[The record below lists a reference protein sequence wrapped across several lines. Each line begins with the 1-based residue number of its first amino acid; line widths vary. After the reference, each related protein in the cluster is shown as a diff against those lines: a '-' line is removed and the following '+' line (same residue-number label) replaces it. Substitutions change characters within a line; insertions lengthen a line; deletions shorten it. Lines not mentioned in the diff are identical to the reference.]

1 VVRNG
6 RARSPEVVCGTGT
19 IEDEKETPLAFFDFP
34 AEHWAH
40 LRTIDPIEPTFAPV
54 GARTYLARGQGSK
67 KAAVAMI
74 RLLEAAEEGWR
85 RINAPISGSVGT
97 GAEFVNGGLVGG
109 SEERDAA

>member
-1 VVRNG
+1 
-6 RARSPEVVCGTGT
+6 
-19 IEDEKETPLAFFDFP
+19 
-34 AEHWAH
+34 
-40 LRTIDPIEPTFAPV
+40 
-54 GARTYLARGQGSK
+54 
-67 KAAVAMI
+67 MI